1 VAHLVLRKLE
11 RFATLSEEDRRTL
24 LAHVRHIQHFNA
36 RDDLAKDGD
45 HPRYVNFILEGWACR
60 YKLLEDGRRQIIS
73 FFVPGDLCDPIVFL
87 LREMSHGLG
96 SITPVTVA
104 RVSREDMLA
113 LMAKSPALEK
123 AFWLDMLISA
133 EIQREWTV
141 ALGRKT
147 ARERMAHL
155 FCELAMRLRA
165 IGLAEGQEFEMPAT
179 QTDLA
184 DALGLSS
191 VHVSRTLQEL
201 RGAGLIEL
209 KGKRMTLNNEKALR
223 EVAMF
228 DPSYLHLSNIV
239 T

>member
-1 VAHLVLRKLE
+1 V
-11 RFATLSEEDRRTL
+11 TLSEGDRRTL
-24 LAHVRHIQHFNA
+24 ISHAQRTQHFNA
-36 RDDLAKDGD
+36 REDLNKDGD
-45 HPRYVNFILEGWACR
+45 HARYVNFILEGWACR
-60 YKLLEDGRRQIIS
+60 YKLLEDGRRQIVS

-96 SITPVTVA
+96 SITPVTAA
-104 RVSREDMLA
+104 RVSREEMVD
-113 LMAKSPALEK
+113 LMAKSPTLEK

-141 ALGRKT
+141 ALGRRT

-165 IGLAEGQEFEMPAT
+165 VGLADGQEFDMPVT

-191 VHVSRTLQEL
+191 VHVSRTLQDL

-209 KGKRMTLNNEKALR
+209 KGKRLTLNNEKALR

-228 DPSYLHLSNIV
+228 DPSYLHLLNVV

>member
-1 VAHLVLRKLE
+1 VAHLVLKKLE
-11 RFATLSEEDRRTL
+11 RLVTLSEDDRQAL
-24 LAHVRHIQHFNA
+24 ISHAQHIQHFNA
-36 RDDLAKDGD
+36 REDLIKDGE

-73 FFVPGDLCDPIVFL
+73 FFLPGDLCDPVVFL
-87 LREMSHGLG
+87 LREMSHGLS

-104 RVSREDMLA
+104 RVSREEMID
-113 LMAKSPALEK
+113 LMAKCPALEK

-141 ALGRKT
+141 ALGRRT

-165 IGLAEGQEFEMPAT
+165 AGLADGHEFEMPVT

-201 RGAGLIEL
+201 RGTGLIEL
-209 KGKRMTLNNEKALR
+209 KGKRLTLNNEKALR
-223 EVAMF
+223 EVAVF
-228 DPSYLHLSNIV
+228 DPSYLHLSNI
-239 T
+239 TT